1 MFEAQR
7 PSVKVFLREGIRR
20 AVSYVGVSLL
30 SDEGRGGEVER
41 RRSGEETRRFPSLKV
56 VAKIFDILGSES
68 RLKVL
73 LSLREGRKTWTEL
86 MFEHK
91 MNPKILRDTLRALMS
106 AGFVKKARPFGFE
119 LTVVGSSVLRLLLE
133 PLITI
138 PEDIKAI
145 LDRLLG
151 EE

>member
-1 MFEAQR
+1 M
-7 PSVKVFLREGIRR
+7 
-20 AVSYVGVSLL
+20 
-30 SDEGRGGEVER
+30 
-41 RRSGEETRRFPSLKV
+41 SGEEERGEGPERADEELGLFPSLKV

-68 RLKVL
+68 RLRIL

-86 MFEHK
+86 MFEHR
-91 MNPKILRDTLRALMS
+91 MNPKVLRDTLRTLMG

-133 PLITI
+133 PLIAI

-145 LDRLLG
+145 LNRLLG

>member
-1 MFEAQR
+1 LSSEKER
-7 PSVKVFLREGIRR
+7 GEGPER
-20 AVSYVGVSLL
+20 G
-30 SDEGRGGEVER
+30 DEELGQ
-41 RRSGEETRRFPSLKV
+41 FPSLKV

-68 RLKVL
+68 RLKIL

-86 MFEHK
+86 MFEHR
-91 MNPKILRDTLRALMS
+91 MNPKVLRDTLRTLMS

-133 PLITI
+133 PLIAI

>member
-1 MFEAQR
+1 M
-7 PSVKVFLREGIRR
+7 
-20 AVSYVGVSLL
+20 
-30 SDEGRGGEVER
+30 
-41 RRSGEETRRFPSLKV
+41 SGEEERGGGPERADEELGLFPSLKV

-68 RLKVL
+68 RLRIL

-86 MFEHK
+86 MFEHR
-91 MNPKILRDTLRALMS
+91 MNPKVLRDTLRTLMG

-133 PLITI
+133 PLIAI

-145 LDRLLG
+145 LNRLLG

>member
-1 MFEAQR
+1 L
-7 PSVKVFLREGIRR
+7 SGEG
-20 AVSYVGVSLL
+20 
-30 SDEGRGGEVER
+30 ERGGGPER
-41 RRSGEETRRFPSLKV
+41 ADEEPGRFPSLKV

-68 RLKVL
+68 RLRIL

-86 MFEHK
+86 MFEHR
-91 MNPKILRDTLRALMS
+91 MNPKVLRDTLRTLMG

-133 PLITI
+133 PLIAI

-145 LDRLLG
+145 LNRLLG

>member
-1 MFEAQR
+1 M
-7 PSVKVFLREGIRR
+7 
-20 AVSYVGVSLL
+20 
-30 SDEGRGGEVER
+30 
-41 RRSGEETRRFPSLKV
+41 
-56 VAKIFDILGSES
+56 AKIFDILGSES
-68 RLKVL
+68 RLKIL

-86 MFEHK
+86 MFEHR
-91 MNPKILRDTLRALMS
+91 MNPKVLRDTLRTLMS

-133 PLITI
+133 PLIAI

>member
-1 MFEAQR
+1 MSGE
-7 PSVKVFLREGIRR
+7 K
-20 AVSYVGVSLL
+20 
-30 SDEGRGGEVER
+30 GRKGRDEVER
-41 RRSGEETRRFPSLKV
+41 EGGEALGRLPSLKI
-56 VAKIFDILGSES
+56 VARLFDVLGSES

-86 MFEHK
+86 MFEHR
-91 MNPKILRDTLRALMS
+91 MNPKVLRDTLRALIN

-133 PLITI
+133 PLVAI
-138 PEDIKAI
+138 PEDIKAL

-151 EE
+151 GE